1 MGLAQLIHQHAPML
15 EELSCGRD
23 DLAEAVEQAYE
34 RLKNA
39 SELLEDDVDMVM
51 SD

>member
-1 MGLAQLIHQHAPML
+1 ML

-34 RLKNA
+34 QLKDA
-39 SELLEDDVDMVM
+39 SERFEDDVDMAM
-51 SD
+51 PGS

>member
-1 MGLAQLIHQHAPML
+1 ML

-34 RLKNA
+34 RLKDI
-39 SELLEDDVDMVM
+39 SERLEDEVDMAM
-51 SD
+51 SG